1 MAEPSSLWNGI
12 TAAFFGIIA
21 SIILLITFG
30 FAGEGTVAAFE
41 TTNVIPAGSIFN
53 LSAPW
58 DMAYDDVTFY
68 MSMLYVV
75 CISPALLGIIIMFLS
90 AIRTQEYDVFSED
103 GNERYDASGS
113 GGQAVP
119 QNITAEEIAFYQ
131 SQGGK

>member
-30 FAGEGTVAAFE
+30 FAGEGTVSTFE
-41 TTNVIPAGSIFN
+41 TTSIISNGSIYN

-58 DMAYDDVTFY
+58 DMAYADVEFY
-68 MSMLYVV
+68 MSLLYVV
-75 CISPALLGIIIMFLS
+75 CISPALLGIIIMFVS
-90 AIRTQEYDVFSED
+90 AIKTQDYDVFADE
-103 GNERYDASGS
+103 EQEQYDAGGY
-113 GGQAVP
+113 GGQSVS

-131 SQGGK
+131 QGGK

>member
-1 MAEPSSLWNGI
+1 MAEPGSLWNGI

-21 SIILLITFG
+21 SIILLIIFG

-41 TTNVIPAGSIFN
+41 TTNVMPEGSVFN

-58 DMAYDDVTFY
+58 DMAYTDVTFY

-103 GNERYDASGS
+103 GPEQYEAGGY

-119 QNITAEEIAFYQ
+119 QNITAEEISFYQ
-131 SQGGK
+131 NGGK

>member
-41 TTNVIPAGSIFN
+41 TTNVIPAGSIYN

-58 DMAYDDVTFY
+58 DMAYNDVSFY
-68 MSMLYVV
+68 MSLLYVV
-75 CISPALLGIIIMFLS
+75 CIAPALLGIIIMFLS
-90 AIRTQEYDVFSED
+90 AIRTQEYDVFSE
-103 GNERYDASGS
+103 GGPEQYNAGGS
-113 GGQAVP
+113 GGQSVP

-131 SQGGK
+131 GGK

>member
-41 TTNVIPAGSIFN
+41 TTNVIPAGSIYN

-58 DMAYDDVTFY
+58 DMAYNDVSFY
-68 MSMLYVV
+68 MNLLYVV
-75 CISPALLGIIIMFLS
+75 CIAPALIGIIIMFLS

-103 GNERYDASGS
+103 PEQYNS
-113 GGQAVP
+113 GGYGGQSVP
-119 QNITAEEIAFYQ
+119 QNITPEEISFLQDNKY
-131 SQGGK
+131 

>member
-41 TTNVIPAGSIFN
+41 TTSVIPAGSIYN

-58 DMAYDDVTFY
+58 DMAYSDVEFY
-68 MSMLYVV
+68 MSLLYVV

-90 AIRTQEYDVFSED
+90 AIKTQEYDVFSE
-103 GNERYDASGS
+103 GPEQYNAGGS

-131 SQGGK
+131 GGK

>member
-58 DMAYDDVTFY
+58 DMAYADVTFY

-90 AIRTQEYDVFSED
+90 AIRTQEYDVFSE
-103 GNERYDASGS
+103 GGSEQYDAGGY
-113 GGQAVP
+113 GGQSVP
-119 QNITAEEIAFYQ
+119 QNITPEEISFYQ
-131 SQGGK
+131 NGGK